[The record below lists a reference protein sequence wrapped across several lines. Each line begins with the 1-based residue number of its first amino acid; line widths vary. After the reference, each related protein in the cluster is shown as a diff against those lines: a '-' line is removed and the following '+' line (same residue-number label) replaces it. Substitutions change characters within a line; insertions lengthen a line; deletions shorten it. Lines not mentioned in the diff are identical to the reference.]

1 MAGVMEA
8 AVGGWGT
15 VFISAGLII
24 SVLGAY
30 LAWTLMAAEVLVVAA
45 RDNDMPRFL
54 RRENAAGSP
63 TPALVM
69 TSVLIQIML
78 FVTLASEDAFNFMLN
93 MTSALSLIPFVL
105 AAGYALKIGVNRDGY
120 VEQPEGRTRDLVVAA
135 IATFYTVF
143 LLYAAGTKYILVS
156 FIIYA
161 PGTILFVM
169 ARREQARKLFSPVE
183 LLILA
188 VSVIGAVVGVIALIA
203 GWITI

>member
-1 MAGVMEA
+1 
-8 AVGGWGT
+8 
-15 VFISAGLII
+15 
-24 SVLGAY
+24 
-30 LAWTLMAAEVLVVAA
+30 
-45 RDNDMPRFL
+45 MPRFL
-54 RRENAAGSP
+54 SRVNRAGAPAA
-63 TPALVM
+63 ALIM

-105 AAGYALKIGVNRDGY
+105 AAGYALKISAARDGY
-120 VEQPEGRTRDLVVAA
+120 AEQPDGRTRDLVVAA

-143 LLYAAGTKYILVS
+143 LLYAAGTKYLLVS

-169 ARREQARKLFSPVE
+169 ARREQGRKLFSPVE

-188 VSVIGAVVGVIALIA
+188 VSVIGAVVGVIALVA